1 MVRYTGQGASQ
12 GIAVGPIWEIAD
24 EASVVVKKHVADSS
38 AEEKRFWEAQSAAAA
53 QIDRI
58 REKALKAAGEHE
70 AGIFEAHRMLLMD
83 DAFTREILDTIRLE
97 SVNAEYAV
105 ALARDKFSAVFSGM
119 EDEYMRERAAD
130 VTDVSGRLIKVLSSG
145 REEQNLP
152 KVPSII
158 IANDLSPSQTM
169 QLERNNILAFV
180 TRRGSANSHTAILAR
195 TMGIPAVVDAGVP
208 AGADGRTAVVE
219 ADGCEGSIVLDPDES
234 TVENAKRLQQT
245 AKEKRQQ
252 LLEYK
257 GRPAVTKSGKE
268 IRVMA
273 NIGSLSDI
281 DAALQNGAQGIGL
294 FRSEFLYLEGRGWP
308 SEEEQFR
315 VYRQAAERM
324 EGKKVII
331 RTMDIGADK
340 QSDYLGLEKEENPA
354 MGLRAVRICL
364 TREDIFRTQLRA
376 MYRAAAYGN
385 IAVLVPMIISV
396 WELRRV
402 REIMY
407 EVRKGLDDANIPF
420 RDMELGIMIET
431 PAAALT
437 AEELAAESD
446 FFSIGTNDL
455 TQYTLA
461 LDRQNAKLQ
470 MFYDPYHPAVMR
482 LVQMTA
488 DAARRAG
495 IWVGICGELAADV
508 KITEKLISMGIDEL
522 SAAPGMILE
531 IKKSICESV

>member
-12 GIAVGPIWEIAD
+12 GIAVGPVWEIAD
-24 EASVVVKKHVADSS
+24 EASAVVKKHVADSS
-38 AEEKRFWEAQSAAAA
+38 AEEKRFWEAQSAAAV

-58 REKALKAAGEHE
+58 REKALKTAGEHE

-130 VTDVSGRLIKVLSSG
+130 VTDVSGRLIKVLSCG
-145 REEQNLP
+145 WEEQNLP
-152 KVPSII
+152 HVPSII
-158 IANDLSPSQTM
+158 IADDLSPSQTI
-169 QLERNNILAFV
+169 QLERNNVLAFV

-195 TMGIPAVVDAGVP
+195 TMGIPAVVDAVIP
-208 AGADGRTAVVE
+208 SGADGRTAVV
-219 ADGCEGSIVLDPDES
+219 DGCEGSIVLDPDEG
-234 TVENAKRLQQT
+234 TVQKAIRLLQT
-245 AKEKRQQ
+245 AKEKKQQ

-268 IRVMA
+268 IRVLA

-324 EGKKVII
+324 QGKKVII

-407 EVRKGLDDANIPF
+407 EVRKGLEDANIPF

-437 AEELAAESD
+437 AEVLAAESD

-531 IKKSICESV
+531 IKKSICESM